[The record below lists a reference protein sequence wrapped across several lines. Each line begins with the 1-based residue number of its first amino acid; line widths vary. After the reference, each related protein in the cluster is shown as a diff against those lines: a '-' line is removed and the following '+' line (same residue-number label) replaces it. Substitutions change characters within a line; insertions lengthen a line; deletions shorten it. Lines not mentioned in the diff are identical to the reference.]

1 MIVAGGKY
9 TTYRVMA
16 ADVIDRVVR
25 RVASSGAA
33 GPASVTDKLPLLG
46 ADGFAGMW
54 TNRADIA
61 RRRGVTAG
69 RLEHLLERY
78 GSLTTEVLDL
88 IDADPIVG
96 PRRWPALRNTWPPRS
111 STRAS
116 PRVRCTSTTC

>member
-1 MIVAGGKY
+1 
-9 TTYRVMA
+9 MA

-25 RVASSGAA
+25 RVASPGAA
-33 GPASVTDKLPLLG
+33 GPESVTDKLPLLG

-61 RRRGVTAG
+61 RRRGITTG

-88 IDADPIVG
+88 VDSDP
-96 PRRWPALRNTWPPRS
+96 
-111 STRAS
+111 
-116 PRVRCTSTTC
+116 